1 LVSFTIVGKVYLKRN
16 LNRPKENGDACTGET
31 GRQGGRENGAG
42 DENEEDRGKRLDA
55 RRIRGGDGEMERK
68 KRERW

>member
-1 LVSFTIVGKVYLKRN
+1 VGRVYLKRN

-31 GRQGGRENGAG
+31 GRQGVGRENGAG
-42 DENEEDRGKRLDA
+42 DENEEGQRKTPRCPKDRG
-55 RRIRGGDGEMERK
+55 GGDGEMERK